1 MVTERYDSLVAH
13 IAYEF
18 SRKFHMVESDDI
30 RQELWLWFMEH
41 PNKVNVWEKLD
52 GKQATKLIAR
62 SLRNAAKDYCQ
73 KEKARIVG
81 YRVEDNYYYDRQVL
95 ELLLPAVLRGDT
107 TAPAMNDLGFTA
119 SKKVLSEGGNWFAMT
134 ADIDRAL
141 VKLKHDAMTIIYL
154 RFGDGCDNTTLAK
167 ELNISED
174 AARMRVN
181 RAINN
186 LLNILGGNRPRKERD
201 YSAEEVSKASAD
213 VQENGEVFPNTNFS
227 ALASEGDALEDD
239 AEISDDLP

>member
-1 MVTERYDSLVAH
+1 MVTERYDNLVAH
-13 IAYEF
+13 ISYEF
-18 SRKFHMVESDDI
+18 ARKYHMVEVDDI
-30 RQELWLWFMEH
+30 RQELWVWFLEH
-41 PNKVNVWEKLD
+41 PNKVTVWEKLD

-73 KEKARIVG
+73 KEKARFAG

-107 TAPAMNDLGFTA
+107 VAPSMTDLGFTA

-141 VKLKHDAMTIIYL
+141 QKLKPEQMTIVYL

-167 ELNISED
+167 ELNVSED

-186 LLNILGGNRPRKERD
+186 LLNILGGNKPRKEKD
-201 YSAEEVSKASAD
+201 YSEDEVEKALANNS
-213 VQENGEVFPNTNFS
+213 EHGEVLPNTNS
-227 ALASEGDALEDD
+227 DDGALGDEED
-239 AEISDDLP
+239 SDDLL